1 MERIITQI
9 TVKVVDKILKNI
21 EKNGIS
27 EIGKTA
33 ESFLSIL
40 KDGALEMLTAVI
52 ENVDSATLNAK
63 KERGKDGITVKQ
75 RNVPRT
81 VITSIGELTYKR
93 TYYKQ
98 NNVWKLLRLM
108 I

>member
-40 KDGALEMLTAVI
+40 KDGALEMLSAVV
-52 ENVDSATLNAK
+52 ESVDAATLQAK

-75 RNVPRT
+75 RNVSRT
-81 VITSIGELTYKR
+81 INC
-93 TYYKQ
+93 
-98 NNVWKLLRLM
+98 NNSNG
-108 I
+108 IYSY